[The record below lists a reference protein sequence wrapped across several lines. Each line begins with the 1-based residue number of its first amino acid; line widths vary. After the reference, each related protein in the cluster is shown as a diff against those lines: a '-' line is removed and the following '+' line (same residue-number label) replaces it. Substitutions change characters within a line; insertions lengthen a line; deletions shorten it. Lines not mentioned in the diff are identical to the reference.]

1 MWWQPWK
8 VFHVAYAATNMSN
21 KRHIEKNDWIIT
33 ATDPTLASE
42 NQKRKT
48 WRGPLVSV
56 HPLSLLSQLL
66 GKHGVNPAPSITSFQ
81 RRADK
86 AGTRPPGQG
95 GWKFSCPPRLLKPCA
110 PTDRT
115 PTAGLAIRSR
125 PRPEG
130 PRTAATAASPLP
142 PTTLPT
148 QLYKICI
155 RRPIYIHAFASFH
168 KMVTPYVIIN
178 ITWSISEKK
187 RKNKML
193 VIFLGTWFC

>member
-1 MWWQPWK
+1 MEGSPGLCSSSIPPESIVGEAWCQPCAIN
-8 VFHVAYAATNMSN
+8 H
-21 KRHIEKNDWIIT
+21 
-33 ATDPTLASE
+33 
-42 NQKRKT
+42 
-48 WRGPLVSV
+48 
-56 HPLSLLSQLL
+56 LLSEEGRQ
-66 GKHGVNPAPSITSFQ
+66 GG
-81 RRADK
+81 D
-86 AGTRPPGQG
+86 PPPRTG

-142 PTTLPT
+142 PITLPT

-178 ITWSISEKK
+178 IT
-187 RKNKML
+187 
-193 VIFLGTWFC
+193 